1 METWYGETGTW
12 YVLFELQLNFTQN
25 IYQTYRKFDPIWC
38 IEFLAFNLYLYIAKK
53 KINFFFSNILTLP
66 NDRHEGFLRRQISW
80 NSPLLASYPH
90 FWEKTFAECMIK
102 FLFHIKCNKLVT
114 SAVLCDLEPRFYF
127 ECLYLLLFPVRQLK

>member
-53 KINFFFSNILTLP
+53 KNQFFFLQHS
-66 NDRHEGFLRRQISW
+66 D
-80 NSPLLASYPH
+80 
-90 FWEKTFAECMIK
+90 
-102 FLFHIKCNKLVT
+102 VT
-114 SAVLCDLEPRFYF
+114 
-127 ECLYLLLFPVRQLK
+127 